1 MFFEK
6 LKKLI
11 DDRSIS
17 MNKLAKEA
25 GISQTSVD
33 RYKNGSL
40 PNAEALRKIC
50 QYLHVSADYLLDLT
64 DETPPPEL
72 TQEEQ
77 DLINDFRECDS
88 GTRKSIQLLAS
99 SGAAEAKAQETLLNS
114 EIAG

>member
-1 MFFEK
+1 MFIEK
-6 LKKLI
+6 LEIVLKEKNI
-11 DDRSIS
+11 TK
-17 MNKLAKEA
+17 NKLAKA
-25 GISQTSVD
+25 IDYSQSATSQWKKGRVPQID
-33 RYKNGSL
+33 VL
-40 PNAEALRKIC
+40 QKIC